1 MGSVRGLR
9 TRLCPKCSEI
19 TPHRTLYVRSTSNG
33 KRRWFQLFWAC
44 MKCGSLNHIVLPAY
58 RLERATL
65 PLPSSLAVAIVNALE
80 AGSLDSNE
88 LITTLRRL
96 RSPEIRHIF
105 NSEVALA
112 VEFLKGR
119 GIVAEEDRD
128 CTERILDRLRAQSAR
143 SKHMG
148 TCPTEAS
155 QNVPVRSLVSLYLQR
170 RSGPARAVRF
180 VPVGA
185 LCVRCHYHRTDL

>member
-1 MGSVRGLR
+1 MDNVRGLR
-9 TRLCPKCSEI
+9 TRLCPRCSEI
-19 TPHRTLYVRSTSNG
+19 TPHRTLYVRATSNG
-33 KRRWFQLFWAC
+33 KRRWLQLFWAC
-44 MKCGSLNHIVLPAY
+44 MECRSLNHIVLPAF
-58 RLERATL
+58 RLERASF
-65 PLPSSLAVAIVNALE
+65 PLPSALAVAIVNALE

-119 GIVAEEDRD
+119 GVVAEEDRD
-128 CTERILDRLRAQSAR
+128 CTERILDGLRAQSAG

-148 TCPTEAS
+148 TCPAEA
-155 QNVPVRSLVSLYLQR
+155 NRGVPVRSLVSLYVQR

-185 LCVRCHYHRTDL
+185 LCVRCQYHRTDV